1 MCMWHLLFPQMAN
14 FEVYDHNLRVLFSL
28 KSLGYFFIQFMV
40 GAMKLISACTPD
52 NSTLVNYIQ

>member
-1 MCMWHLLFPQMAN
+1 MH
-14 FEVYDHNLRVLFSL
+14 DHNLRVLFSL

-52 NSTLVNYIQ
+52 NSTLANYIQQILSSSSDSHAMK